1 MDLGLGVLV
10 LLWPVFVLLALL
22 AGVLWLGKRLL
33 RATVRV
39 VWEEWQ
45 AAPPPQVRTGVELHR
60 TAPRLFFVAGEPQ
73 RLLPDARPDA
83 GMGQPQRSQ
92 NAQPDA
98 KAEPD
103 GEHAPRALARHRL
116 RFLDDRMRLGPFI
129 GGEEGHQPRDVVCLT
144 CAATGGVA

>member
-45 AAPPPQVRTGVELHR
+45 ATPPPQVRTGVELHR

-116 RFLDDRMRLGPFI
+116 GFLDDRMLLGPCRR
-129 GGEEGHQPRDVVCLT
+129 GQERHQRR
-144 CAATGGVA
+144 AERSRTGGPDAS